1 MIIWISYCF
10 QIWNYFFHFILS
22 CSLKKLDWMKAY
34 LKMTVTWGFL
44 PIVYQLKAMI
54 KLAKNTK
61 EMIHHFISKLS
72 KHSVWK
78 RLIWVHFFF
87 FSWAIFILII
97 FLFSSFWPKKIY
109 FYTWRPKLHFPWF
122 SLNLK
127 ILCESQIAGVVSDCK
142 CERKLSKLSIFLK
155 VAKTGGNR
163 R

>member
-22 CSLKKLDWMKAY
+22 CSLKKLDWIKAY

-78 RLIWVHFFF
+78 RLIWVHF
-87 FSWAIFILII
+87 L
-97 FLFSSFWPKKIY
+97 FLFLSNFYFNYFSFFVFLTQENLFLHLKAKIAFSLIFTQFKNLVWVTNRGRRLRLQMWKKAFKIE
-109 FYTWRPKLHFPWF
+109 HFP
-122 SLNLK
+122 
-127 ILCESQIAGVVSDCK
+127 
-142 CERKLSKLSIFLK
+142 
-155 VAKTGGNR
+155 
-163 R
+163 

>member
-10 QIWNYFFHFILS
+10 QIWNFFFHFILS
-22 CSLKKLDWMKAY
+22 CSLKKLDWIKAY

-78 RLIWVHFFF
+78 RLIWVHF
-87 FSWAIFILII
+87 L
-97 FLFSSFWPKKIY
+97 FLFLSNFYFNYFSFFAFLTQENLFLHLKAKIAFSLIFTQFKNLVWVTNRGRRLRLQMWKKAFKIE
-109 FYTWRPKLHFPWF
+109 HFP
-122 SLNLK
+122 
-127 ILCESQIAGVVSDCK
+127 
-142 CERKLSKLSIFLK
+142 
-155 VAKTGGNR
+155 
-163 R
+163 